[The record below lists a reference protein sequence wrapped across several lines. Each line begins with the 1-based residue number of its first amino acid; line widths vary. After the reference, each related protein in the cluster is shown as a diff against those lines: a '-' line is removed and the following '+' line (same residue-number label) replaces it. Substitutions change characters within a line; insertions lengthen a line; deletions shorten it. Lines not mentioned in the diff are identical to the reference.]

1 MSDYSFDQI
10 VNHLRTSGF
19 VFQGSEI
26 YGGLS
31 NTWDYGPLGAN
42 LKKNIKLAWWKKFIQ
57 EDVNNVGI
65 QSAIL
70 MNPEVWVATGHLK
83 NFSDP
88 LIDCKKCKSR
98 YRADQLIEQYATEE
112 VKVEA
117 MTASDMVDY
126 IRNNHIT
133 CPNCG
138 GSDFTDIRQF
148 NLMFKTFQGV
158 IEDSKNTVYLRPET
172 AQGMFV
178 NFKNVQRTMRKKLP
192 FGIGQ
197 IGKSFRNEIT
207 PGNFI
212 FRTREFEQMEMEFFC
227 KPGEDDKW
235 YPYWKQFC
243 FDWLVN
249 LGLNPEKMRV
259 RDHAKEE
266 LAFYSKGTC
275 DIEFLFPCGW
285 GEVWG
290 IADRTDYD
298 LNRHMEHSKQDLTYL
313 DPFTNEKYVPYCVE
327 PAVGVERLF
336 LAFVCSSYEE
346 EKLVSEDG
354 KEDVRTVMHLHPALA
369 PIKAAVLPLSKKLAP
384 LASDI
389 YCQLAKSFDVQYD
402 EAGSIGKRYRRQD
415 SIGTLICITVDFDS
429 EANQTVTVRDRDSM
443 KQQVVKIA
451 DLNSYIENLIKF

>member
-275 DIEFLFPCGW
+275 DIEFLFPFGW

-415 SIGTLICITVDFDS
+415 SIGTPICITVDFDS

-451 DLNSYIENLIKF
+451 ELNSYIENLIKF